1 MLIILKLAIIFENK
15 KVNCSRK
22 TDRDRLFTTKQKKE
36 QLLTAKQTK
45 PIPRLHGV
53 VSRSLSHA
61 FDRIVTMATNN
72 NQKKKKQN

>member
-22 TDRDRLFTTKQKKE
+22 TDRDRLFTTKKKE
-36 QLLTAKQTK
+36 QFLTAKQTK

-61 FDRIVTMATNN
+61 YDRIVAMATN
-72 NQKKKKQN
+72 NQKKKRN